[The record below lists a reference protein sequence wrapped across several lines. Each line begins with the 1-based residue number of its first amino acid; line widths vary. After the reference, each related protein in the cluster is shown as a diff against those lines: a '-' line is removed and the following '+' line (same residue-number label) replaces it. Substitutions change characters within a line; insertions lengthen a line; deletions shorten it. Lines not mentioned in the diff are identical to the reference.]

1 MPRFDHAPLA
11 VPEPF
16 SRRDQ
21 RGGLVLGELLF
32 AGGIALLLA
41 GAATLLSP
49 RSRSPLRLWI
59 LAGTAGL
66 VGVVL
71 YPALVYP
78 PLPPGVASGLEI
90 GDRQLLYLVT
100 VGLGIGAVAAAA
112 RVASRSWRGVAA
124 AATCLVVP
132 ALLAVALL
140 PDQRAAD
147 TIGHRAA
154 GGVPRGVDRE
164 PGPVL
169 GHAHRGR
176 RAAAAPPGVGVTG
189 RRSASVARAAKA
201 DVAGRAV
208 GRVAL
213 PGRDPV
219 APAVGG
225 VAEVRAALLDLEV
238 PLAGPRGSW
247 PRSCGEPRIEPVGG
261 PLPDVAGHVVQAVAV
276 GREGVH
282 GQVP

>member
-1 MPRFDHAPLA
+1 MSSSTTADTSSALPATRAESRLTATGWLRVALIAALAAAAVSIAFDLVVAERVVDRAVAHESAAHASAFDHAPLA

-16 SRRDQ
+16 SRRGQ
-21 RGGLVLGELLF
+21 RGGLVLGELLL
-32 AGGIALLLA
+32 AGGIAFLLA

-78 PLPPGVASGLEI
+78 PLPPGVASGLGI

-112 RVASRSWRGVAA
+112 RVASRSWRGVVA

-132 ALLAVALL
+132 VLLAVALL

-147 TIGHRAA
+147 TVGHGLLAEFRAVSIA
-154 GGVPRGVDRE
+154 SQ
-164 PGPVL
+164 VL
-169 GHAHRGR
+169 FWGALTAVGALLLRR
-176 RAAAAPPGVGVTG
+176 RA
-189 RRSASVARAAKA
+189 
-201 DVAGRAV
+201 
-208 GRVAL
+208 
-213 PGRDPV
+213 
-219 APAVGG
+219 
-225 VAEVRAALLDLEV
+225 
-238 PLAGPRGSW
+238 
-247 PRSCGEPRIEPVGG
+247 
-261 PLPDVAGHVVQAVAV
+261 
-276 GREGVH
+276 
-282 GQVP
+282 

>member
-1 MPRFDHAPLA
+1 MSSSTTADTSSALPATRAESRLTATGWLRVALIAALAAAAVSIAFDLVVAERVVDRAVAHESAASAFDHAPLA

-21 RGGLVLGELLF
+21 RGGLVLGELLL
-32 AGGIALLLA
+32 AGGIAFLLA

-112 RVASRSWRGVAA
+112 RVASRSWRGVVA

-132 ALLAVALL
+132 ALLAMALL

-147 TIGHRAA
+147 TVGHGLLAEFRAVSIA
-154 GGVPRGVDRE
+154 SQ
-164 PGPVL
+164 VL
-169 GHAHRGR
+169 FWGALTAVGALLLRR
-176 RAAAAPPGVGVTG
+176 RA
-189 RRSASVARAAKA
+189 
-201 DVAGRAV
+201 
-208 GRVAL
+208 
-213 PGRDPV
+213 
-219 APAVGG
+219 
-225 VAEVRAALLDLEV
+225 
-238 PLAGPRGSW
+238 
-247 PRSCGEPRIEPVGG
+247 
-261 PLPDVAGHVVQAVAV
+261 
-276 GREGVH
+276 
-282 GQVP
+282 